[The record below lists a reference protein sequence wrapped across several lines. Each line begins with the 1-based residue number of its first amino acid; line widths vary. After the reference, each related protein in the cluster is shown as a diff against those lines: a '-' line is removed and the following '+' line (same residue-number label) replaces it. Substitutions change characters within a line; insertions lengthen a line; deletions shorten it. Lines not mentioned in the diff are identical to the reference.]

1 MDFICL
7 KYSVKALP
15 PSPTNS
21 ICHKNKIV
29 ELFLEALLQKKR
41 GKNQCLGL
49 REYIATCVW
58 HKRTLQTV
66 LFGSD
71 GTSGLNVTATPP
83 TFKTAGLCGEGRASA
98 QMNCNTVKLQ
108 LQT

>member
-29 ELFLEALLQKKR
+29 ELFLEALLQKKG
-41 GKNQCLGL
+41 GK
-49 REYIATCVW
+49 I
-58 HKRTLQTV
+58 
-66 LFGSD
+66 
-71 GTSGLNVTATPP
+71 
-83 TFKTAGLCGEGRASA
+83 SA
-98 QMNCNTVKLQ
+98 WD
-108 LQT
+108 

>member
-21 ICHKNKIV
+21 ICHENKIV

-41 GKNQCLGL
+41 GKKSVLGIEGIYSYLCLTQ
-49 REYIATCVW
+49 EDIADCAVW
-58 HKRTLQTV
+58 
-66 LFGSD
+66 
-71 GTSGLNVTATPP
+71 
-83 TFKTAGLCGEGRASA
+83 
-98 QMNCNTVKLQ
+98 
-108 LQT
+108 